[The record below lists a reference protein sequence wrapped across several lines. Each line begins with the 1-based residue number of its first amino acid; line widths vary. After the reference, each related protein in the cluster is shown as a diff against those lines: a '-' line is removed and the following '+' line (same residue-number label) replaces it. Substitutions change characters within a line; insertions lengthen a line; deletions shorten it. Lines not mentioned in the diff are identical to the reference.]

1 MTARDRLRQR
11 RERDRRRPV
20 AVRMLVA
27 LGGLATL
34 LGGLALLV
42 LPGPGIPL
50 VVVGLGLLALEF
62 RWAESALERVLRH
75 AERMKPTTGRQR
87 VAGGITVVAASLA
100 AAASVVLWGIPG
112 L

>member
-11 RERDRRRPV
+11 RERHRRRPL
-20 AVRMLVA
+20 AVRVLVA
-27 LGGLATL
+27 LGGFATL

-87 VAGGITVVAASLA
+87 VAGGIAVAAASLA
-100 AAASVVLWGIPG
+100 GAASVVLWGIPG

>member
-1 MTARDRLRQR
+1 MTARDRLRLR
-11 RERDRRRPV
+11 RERHRRRPL

-27 LGGLATL
+27 LGGFATL

-62 RWAESALERVLRH
+62 RWAEAALDRVLRH

-87 VAGGITVVAASLA
+87 VAGAIAVVAASGA

-112 L
+112 I